1 MQGFPF
7 KKKFVL
13 LTDPLRTETL
23 MSTGGTMQMMTE
35 YENAVS
41 RATIFLIRELEHA
54 SVAEQL
60 ERRLPAKCR
69 EALERADKNQEE
81 AWWICRE
88 VMRRPQFESLRLTV
102 FNIYAKRMGWDTNKP
117 VIVDGRSYVIC
128 GN

>member
-1 MQGFPF
+1 
-7 KKKFVL
+7 
-13 LTDPLRTETL
+13 
-23 MSTGGTMQMMTE
+23 MQMMTE

-41 RATIFLIRELEHA
+41 RATIFLMRELEHA
-54 SVAEQL
+54 SDAEQL

-81 AWWICRE
+81 AWWICRK

-102 FNIYAKRMGWDTNKP
+102 FNTYAKRMGWDTNKP
-117 VIVDGRSYVIC
+117 VIMDGRSYVIC